1 MRRLS
6 LHVVSLAPPRASLG
20 MRALDG
26 RRCRPALPPRARRRR
41 RCGAGAAPGDG
52 DGGAGPAGGG
62 GGASGAPLS
71 PDDDDDDY
79 APACPLPLTPA
90 QRLSRSLAPLV
101 PWASPWGVAPGGVV
115 GSGAPPRHKAEL
127 YLVRTDGFTCTRE
140 TVTDSTLRFSHPS
153 TQQQMLMWK
162 TRPAAVL
169 VLKKL
174 GDEVFPQLLAALT
187 CLRREHG
194 LRCVVERDVYERLA
208 GEEGFGFVETFYS
221 ADAERGDLA
230 RAVDFV
236 VCLGGDG
243 VILHAAS
250 LFNGPAPPIISFNL
264 GSLGFLTNH
273 RFENFTSEI
282 AALLGGEGRAEGA
295 YITLRMRLHCELL
308 RRGCA
313 VPERSAEVLNE
324 VVVHR
329 GNNSYLSKIECFER
343 DRLLTKVQADGIMIA
358 TPTGSTAY
366 SVAAGGSMVHPTVPA
381 ILFTPICP
389 HSLSFR
395 PVVLPDSAELELR
408 IPTDA
413 RDTAWVSFDGKMRV
427 ELRRGDAV
435 RVRMSPHPLPTINK
449 ADQTNDWFGSLAR
462 CLRWNDRAEQR
473 ALFLDRTD
481 G

>member
-1 MRRLS
+1 M
-6 LHVVSLAPPRASLG
+6 
-20 MRALDG
+20 
-26 RRCRPALPPRARRRR
+26 
-41 RCGAGAAPGDG
+41 
-52 DGGAGPAGGG
+52 
-62 GGASGAPLS
+62 
-71 PDDDDDDY
+71 
-79 APACPLPLTPA
+79 
-90 QRLSRSLAPLV
+90 
-101 PWASPWGVAPGGVV
+101 
-115 GSGAPPRHKAEL
+115 
-127 YLVRTDGFTCTRE
+127 RTDGFTCTRE

-162 TRPAAVL
+162 TRPRACL

-174 GDEVFPQLLAALT
+174 GEELLPQLLTALR
-187 CLRREHG
+187 CLRSEHG
-194 LRCVVERDVYERLA
+194 LRCLVERDVYERLA
-208 GEEGFGFVETFYS
+208 AEDGFGFVETFYA
-221 ADAERGDLA
+221 ADAQRGELA
-230 RAVDFV
+230 RQVDFV

-273 RFENFTSEI
+273 TFDQFSGDIGE
-282 AALLGGEGRAEGA
+282 LLGNGSGGSGA
-295 YITLRMRLHCELL
+295 GSGVGAGAFITLRMRLHCELL

-313 VPERSAEVLNE
+313 VPERVTEVLNE

-329 GNNSYLSKIECFER
+329 GNNPFLSKIECYER

-366 SVAAGGSMVHPTVPA
+366 SVAAGGSMVHPSVPA
-381 ILFTPICP
+381 ILFTPVCP

-408 IPTDA
+408 IPRDA
-413 RDTAWVSFDGKMRV
+413 RDSAWVSFDGKARV

-449 ADQTNDWFGSLAR
+449 ADQARTSERLGRWGGGGLPLSLSLPRSCSHSRAGMSRSQTNDWFASLVR
-462 CLRWNDRAEQR
+462 CLRWNERTEQ
-473 ALFLDRTD
+473 APLLTD
-481 G
+481 LE